1 MTVDEHQE
9 LRRTVRRFLETASAG
24 AEVRRA
30 METESGYDPEVWRR
44 LAGELGLVGL
54 IVPERHGGSGAGTPE
69 LVVVMEE
76 MGRALLCA
84 PFLSSAVLAA
94 AALLE
99 SGDEDACAELL
110 PGIADG
116 SVVATLALAEGD
128 GDIRD
133 LSSVRAKAR
142 PGAGGYRLYGSKTW
156 VSDGHTADLLLVA
169 ARTDAGLS
177 LFAVG
182 GAAEGLAR
190 RELPALDPTRRL
202 ARLELEGAP
211 GRLIGAD
218 GGAAPGLDRAL
229 DLAAVALAAE
239 QTGGAQRCLDLSVEY
254 AGTRV
259 QFGRPI
265 GSFQAIKHKCAQM
278 LLEVE
283 AAKAVVEYAAGVW
296 APDAPQG
303 ERGLAASTARAHC
316 SEAFVRASAE
326 TVQIHGGI
334 GFTWEHD
341 AHLYLRRAKSSAL
354 LLGSTSWH
362 LERVAAEIG
371 LAPRARS
378 SDPADLAPK
387 ESAHA

>member
-1 MTVDEHQE
+1 MTVDEHEE
-9 LRRTVRRFLETASAG
+9 LRRTVRRFLETASSS

-30 METESGYDPEVWRR
+30 METERGYDRDVWQR
-44 LAGELGLVGL
+44 LSGELGLTGL
-54 IVPERHGGSGAGTPE
+54 IVPERHGGAGAGAPE
-69 LVVVMEE
+69 LAIVMEE

-84 PFLSSAVLAA
+84 PFLSSAVLAT

-116 SVVATLALAEGD
+116 SIVATLALAEGE
-128 GDIRD
+128 GGIRD
-133 LSSVRAKAR
+133 LASVRAKAR
-142 PGAGGYRLYGSKTW
+142 AEGGGYRLYGSKTW
-156 VSDGHTADLLLVA
+156 VPDGHSADLVLVA

-177 LFAVG
+177 LFAVD
-182 GAAEGLAR
+182 GAAEGMDR

-202 ARLELEGAP
+202 ARLEFTGAP

-218 GGAAPGLDRAL
+218 GGAAPGLDRTL

-239 QTGGAQRCLDLSVEY
+239 QTGGAQRCLDLSVQY

-283 AAKAVVEYAAGVW
+283 AAKAVVEYAAEVW
-296 APDAPQG
+296 APDAPQD

-316 SEAFVRASAE
+316 SETFVRASAE
-326 TVQIHGGI
+326 MVQIHGGI

-362 LERVAAEIG
+362 LERVAAAIG
-371 LAPRARS
+371 LAPRAETT
-378 SDPADLAPK
+378 DPADLVPK